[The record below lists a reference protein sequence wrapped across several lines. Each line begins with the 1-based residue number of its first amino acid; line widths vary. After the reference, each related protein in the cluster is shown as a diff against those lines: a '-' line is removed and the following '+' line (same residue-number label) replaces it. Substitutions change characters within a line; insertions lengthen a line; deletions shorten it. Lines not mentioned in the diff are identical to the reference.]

1 MTADQAAR
9 LPFLLAPVTVVTGH
23 YGVGK
28 TNFALNLALDAA
40 AAGYRVT
47 LADMDVVNPYFRS
60 NEYRDLLEEAGVRL
74 IVPVFGHAGTSLD
87 VPSVT
92 GELAVA
98 AAEAYRDETGRTVVI
113 VDAGGDD
120 VGATALARFA
130 PALAAGPY
138 AMLYVV
144 NAFRNLTQEPAD
156 AVAVLCEIEAK
167 SHLAATAVVG
177 NSHLQG
183 ETALGHIVESVPYT
197 QAVASM
203 AGLPVACI
211 TAPIQ
216 AIRQENT
223 GPCALDDIPNGYA
236 VNVYVKPPWS

>member
-1 MTADQAAR
+1 ME
-9 LPFLLAPVTVVTGH
+9 
-23 YGVGK
+23 
-28 TNFALNLALDAA
+28 LNRNA
-40 AAGYRVT
+40 
-47 LADMDVVNPYFRS
+47 
-60 NEYRDLLEEAGVRL
+60 DLLLQYFNQAFSC
-74 IVPVFGHAGTSLD
+74 IWFNQTSHVFDSQ
-87 VPSVT
+87 
-92 GELAVA
+92 
-98 AAEAYRDETGRTVVI
+98 
-113 VDAGGDD
+113 D

-156 AVAVLCEIEAK
+156 AVAVLREFEAK
-167 SHLAATAVVG
+167 SQLAATAVVG

-216 AIRQENT
+216 AIQRENT

-236 VNVYVKPPWS
+236 VNVYVKPPWF

>member
-1 MTADQAAR
+1 M
-9 LPFLLAPVTVVTGH
+9 
-23 YGVGK
+23 
-28 TNFALNLALDAA
+28 
-40 AAGYRVT
+40 
-47 LADMDVVNPYFRS
+47 
-60 NEYRDLLEEAGVRL
+60 
-74 IVPVFGHAGTSLD
+74 
-87 VPSVT
+87 
-92 GELAVA
+92 A

-156 AVAVLCEIEAK
+156 AVAVLREIEAK
-167 SHLAATAVVG
+167 SHLAAAVVG

-203 AGLPVACI
+203 AALPRCLHYRPHSGHSAGKH
-211 TAPIQ
+211 
-216 AIRQENT
+216 
-223 GPCALDDIPNGYA
+223 GPSRLDIPN
-236 VNVYVKPPWS
+236 VSHCRQCTSKPPWSQGGPFHAR